1 MERIS
6 FVTHRGQRVLLV
18 DYTNCTA
25 KEVAQ
30 IADSAPAIVT
40 QEPAG
45 SLLLLADFTGAEIS
59 RETVEHIKVAAA
71 IDKPHIK
78 RDAIVLDHNNLPK
91 VLYDSVRAFSTREFP
106 VFPTREAAMDYL
118 VS

>member
-6 FVTHRGQRVLLV
+6 FVTHRGQRILLV

-25 KEVAQ
+25 AEVAA
-30 IADSAPAIVT
+30 IADQAPQIIT

-45 SLLLLADFTGAEIS
+45 SLLLLVDFTGAHYT
-59 RETVEHIKVAAA
+59 RDTVEHIKIAAA

-78 RDAIVLDHNNLPK
+78 RDACVLDDSLPK
-91 VLYDSVRAFSTREFP
+91 TLYESVRAFSTRELP
-106 VFPTREAAMDYL
+106 VFSTREEAMDYL
-118 VS
+118 VG